1 MPGRQITKVLVFA
14 TLVTLGSALAQP
26 PPSETGFIQVEPDVR
41 LFYQRFGTGTPTVF
55 IGNLSEQKATMAP
68 LLYLHDV
75 VMWDPRG
82 RGLSDRPDDL
92 ARYGMD
98 VEIADA
104 EKVREHFGADDIT
117 YVGGSLWGSL
127 GLLYAARHP
136 ESVARVVSMGA
147 FPPAFELDSGEP
159 NKVVERDL
167 SDLEAQIAAMESDGT
182 AMSNPYQYCTLQN
195 THRISSVLVNLQNIG
210 YFQAANLCQY
220 DNEHMANILPVIF
233 DGILGKWGEWDW
245 REEIASVRQPV
256 LLVWGD
262 HDWSIDGIRANADF
276 LQNVGWRE
284 FENSDHGVWLDARDE
299 LLPMM
304 DEFFRGGWPEGVNR

>member
-1 MPGRQITKVLVFA
+1 A
-14 TLVTLGSALAQP
+14 VTGLAAAQP
-26 PPSETGFIQVEPDVR
+26 PATETGFIYVEPDVR
-41 LFYQRFGTGTPTVF
+41 LYYQRFGSGTPTVF
-55 IGNLSEQKATMAP
+55 ISNASELRVTFAP

-82 RGLSDRPDDL
+82 RGLSDRPEDL

-159 NKVVERDL
+159 NLVVERDL

-182 AMSNPYQYCTLQN
+182 AESNPYRYCTLQN
-195 THRISSVLVNLQNIG
+195 THRISSVLVNLQNIS

-220 DNEHMANILPVIF
+220 SNEHTANILPVVF
-233 DGILGKWGEWDW
+233 EGILGKWGEWDW

-256 LLVWGD
+256 
-262 HDWSIDGIRANADF
+262 
-276 LQNVGWRE
+276 
-284 FENSDHGVWLDARDE
+284 
-299 LLPMM
+299 
-304 DEFFRGGWPEGVNR
+304 